1 MNVEKYFNNTIERLE
16 AAINNLEFE
25 VDNQLQAI
33 EEVIYLIIEY
43 LFNLKEYVLKRNFR
57 NIDEE
62 IRFFKH
68 LKPRIVA
75 KLIFYNSIY
84 KIETRRPFGG
94 EETVRAYLDNELLR
108 LK

>member
-1 MNVEKYFNNTIERLE
+1 MEKYFNNTIERLE

-25 VDNQLQAI
+25 ADNQLQAI

-43 LFNLKEYVLKRNFR
+43 LFNLKEYVLIRNFR

-84 KIETRRPFGG
+84 KSIGYKKYGHKKSRT
-94 EETVRAYLDNELLR
+94 
-108 LK
+108 